1 MKQKF
6 DLDKEEIFTF
16 KDNFFT
22 DSLLNLLFYIKEN
35 PVKSIAAIIV
45 IIIGIYFS
53 LYLIKKPKF
62 NIANITASQIK
73 IERKI
78 LLVPAKNDN
87 KQNLY
92 PSWSPNGEKIIFISN
107 TNNIY
112 SICYFNSDGSGKI
125 TEILKSQKPINWIT
139 KNSIFEIKKEPVW
152 SPDGNYIAYV
162 SNKLGN
168 DDIWIIKENGGEVK
182 QLTGSELNESAP
194 SWSPDTKKIA
204 YQILDKGKNKISI
217 ISIDGK
223 DSEVLISDD
232 DSKPE
237 LSFNESAPKWSPD
250 GKLIAYTSN
259 QSGKYEIWLYDVLT
273 KAKKRLTYT
282 KGISGSPA
290 FSPDGKKIIFLS
302 ELDNN
307 QEIFIVNIN
316 GSELTRL
323 TNTSEIN
330 ELTCEFSPKGNEIL
344 CSYSA
349 LNSEIIEINLLLLGK
364 D

>member
-22 DSLLNLLFYIKEN
+22 DSVLNLLFYIKEN
-35 PVKSIAAIIV
+35 PVKSIVTILILVVGA
-45 IIIGIYFS
+45 YFS

-62 NIANITASQIK
+62 DITKATSAQIK

-78 LLVPAKNDN
+78 LLVPAKNDT

-92 PSWSPNGEKIIFISN
+92 PSWSPGGEKIIFISN

-182 QLTGSELNESAP
+182 QLTSSGFNESAP
-194 SWSPDTKKIA
+194 TWSFDNKKIA
-204 YQILDKGKNKISI
+204 YQILDNGTNRISI
-217 ISIDGK
+217 ISIDGT
-223 DSEVLISDD
+223 DTM
-232 DSKPE
+232 
-237 LSFNESAPKWSPD
+237 LSSHNEIFGKEQQFNESAPKWSPD
-250 GKLIAYTSN
+250 GNYIAYTSN
-259 QSGKYEIWLYDVLT
+259 QSGKYEIWIYNLET
-273 KAKKRLTYT
+273 RTKKRLTYT
-282 KGISGSPA
+282 KGNSGSPD

-302 ELDNN
+302 EIDNN
-307 QEIFIVNIN
+307 QEIFIIN
-316 GSELTRL
+316 TDGTELSRL
-323 TNTSEIN
+323 TSTQEIN

-344 CSYSA
+344 CSYSPV
-349 LNSEIIEINLLLLGK
+349 NSDIVEINLLILGK